1 MKKRKT
7 LLLIYAASKW
17 RKGFLNNIATRYQ
30 PISMG
35 IIAALTPKD
44 WKIKLIDENFREFRY
59 YPADLVGIT
68 AFTST
73 VTRAYEIAK
82 IYRENGTPVVLGG
95 IHASMM
101 PDEALQYV
109 DSVVTGEAESV
120 WPQLI
125 QDFENG
131 DLKRIYRGI
140 LQPLIKS
147 PRPMRSL
154 FHPGYIFASIQTSRG
169 CPMDCDFCSV
179 TAFNGKHY
187 RFRPIDDVMVEFE
200 EIPQRLVFILDDNL
214 IGHNKTTYERAKN
227 LFREMIKHKLNKN
240 WIGQSSI
247 NFADDEELLYLAAKS
262 GCKLIFLGIE
272 SEIPDELTQAGKRFN
287 LQRGVDSYNKVFRK
301 MNKYGIDVI
310 AGFMFGWDNETPEII
325 RERTKYINSCKANSI
340 QVTVMTPLPGTR
352 IFEQLKEQ
360 DRLLYT
366 DFPEDWQRYDYYEML
381 FKHNKVDAAVLEA
394 HIHEAWR
401 KIFSPQQIWRRTFR
415 TFRQTKSLSASLWS
429 YNSNYDFSR
438 IIGIGVNDPNQRY

>member
-7 LLLIYAASKW
+7 LLLIYAASKL
-17 RKGFLNNIATRYQ
+17 RKGFLNNIVTRYQ
-30 PISMG
+30 PLSLG

-73 VTRAYEIAK
+73 VTRAYEIAQM
-82 IYRENGTPVVLGG
+82 YREKGTPVVLGG
-95 IHASMM
+95 IHASMV

-109 DSVVTGEAESV
+109 DSVVTGEAESA

-131 DLKRIYRGI
+131 ELKRIYHGI
-140 LQPLIKS
+140 LQPMIKS

-154 FHPGYIFASIQTSRG
+154 FHPGYIFGSIQTSRG

-187 RFRPIDDVMVEFE
+187 RFRSIDDVMIEFE
-200 EIPQRLVFILDDNL
+200 EIPQRHVFILDDNL
-214 IGHNKTTYERAKN
+214 IGHNENTYERAKN
-227 LFREMIKHKLNKN
+227 LFREMIKRKLNKV

-262 GCKLIFLGIE
+262 GCRLIFLGIE
-272 SEIPDELTQAGKRFN
+272 SEIPDELSQAGKRFN
-287 LQRGVDSYNKVFRK
+287 LMRGVDTYNNVFKK

-310 AGFMFGWDNETPEII
+310 AGFMFGWDNETPEVIK
-325 RERTKYINSCKANSI
+325 ERVKYINGCKTNSI
-340 QVTVMTPLPGTR
+340 QVTIMTPLPGTR
-352 IFEQLKEQ
+352 VFEQLKDQ
-360 DRLLYT
+360 GRLLYT
-366 DFPEDWQRYDYYEML
+366 NFPEDWQRYDYHELL
-381 FKHNKVDAAVLEA
+381 FKPNNLNADILQA
-394 HIHEAWR
+394 HIHDAWE
-401 KIFSPQQIWRRTFR
+401 KIYSDGQILRRTIR
-415 TFRQTKSLSASLWS
+415 TFKQTKSITASYWA
-429 YNSNYDFSR
+429 YTSNHDYRR
-438 IIGIGVNDPNQRY
+438 ILGIRL

>member
-7 LLLIYAASKW
+7 LLLVYAASKW

-82 IYRENGTPVVLGG
+82 IYREKGTPVVLGG
-95 IHASMM
+95 IHASMV

-131 DLKRIYRGI
+131 DLKRIYRGV

-187 RFRPIDDVMVEFE
+187 RFRSIDDVMVEFE

-227 LFREMIKHKLNKN
+227 LFREMIRHNLNKN

-287 LQRGVDSYNKVFRK
+287 LQRGVDSYNKVFKK

-360 DRLLYT
+360 NRLLYT
-366 DFPEDWQRYDYYEML
+366 NFPEDWQRYDYYEML
-381 FKHNKVDAAVLEA
+381 FKHNKVDAAILEA

-438 IIGIGVNDPNQRY
+438 IIGIGVNDPNQKY